1 VVTGIVYCDIIRKT
15 VFIIDVVYLLEYRE
29 IVMQI
34 DIDAEEHGFR
44 EILI

>member
-1 VVTGIVYCDIIRKT
+1 MVTGLVYCDIIRKT
-15 VFIIDVVYLLEYRE
+15 VLIINVVCLLGYRE

-34 DIDAEEHGFR
+34 NIDAEEHGFR